1 MDQKIKMLFFIKI
14 STFILLTWIFHFNSE
29 LSTFNKSINKNYK
42 PSKKL
47 DTRSYRIL
55 RKYKKENNSN
65 NVFLKKMFVNNGE
78 NNEGDISNNEKCRKG
93 KNKQSNRSL
102 LNKAQYY
109 TEIIDYNNGTFDGKH
124 FHFQKKW
131 IKKKD
136 HDDFL
141 EKNRRI
147 CDITL
152 KKIKFRKYRFGVA
165 IFIIFLFL
173 GIGLAILPKLP
184 FMESVWTSMDN
195 LLPNALKEA
204 IETAQKY
211 VNNYLYLILYTALF
225 VILSIILI
233 IGIYK
238 MLRNNEKY
246 NKIKL
251 ITE

>member
-1 MDQKIKMLFFIKI
+1 
-14 STFILLTWIFHFNSE
+14 
-29 LSTFNKSINKNYK
+29 
-42 PSKKL
+42 
-47 DTRSYRIL
+47 
-55 RKYKKENNSN
+55 
-65 NVFLKKMFVNNGE
+65 MFVNNGE

-152 KKIKFRKYRFGVA
+152 EKIKFRKYRFGVA

-173 GIGLAILPKLP
+173 GIGLAVLPKLP
-184 FMESVWTSMDN
+184 FMESVWTSIN
-195 LLPNALKEA
+195 NSLPEALKGA
-204 IETAQKY
+204 IEAAQKY

-225 VILSIILI
+225 VILSIMLI
-233 IGIYK
+233 IAIYK
-238 MLRNNEKY
+238 ILRNNEKY